1 MIRFY
6 NFMLYLFSG
15 LCGLLLVGS
24 AFTLVGFL
32 LWQGASVMGL
42 KLIFG
47 SLEMG
52 EIVDVI
58 FWQRIVIDGLW
69 PAMVGTFFL
78 VFMALSTALPLG
90 LGAGIYL
97 AEYAGGRTKTFFSLV
112 FDLLAGVPSIVIG
125 LFGFSLTLYLH
136 RYFAGLRPCL
146 LISGLALALLILP
159 YLVRTTQTA
168 LEELP
173 DSLRLTAAAL
183 GAEKSAV
190 IISVLLPQA
199 LPGIFSG
206 IVLAIGRAA
215 EDTAVIMLTGVV
227 ASAGIPRSLFDN
239 YEALPFYIYYTAS
252 QFSDQYEL
260 QQGFGAALVLLV
272 ICILL
277 FTGAGLIRKKATL
290 RLLYQHRQV

>member
-1 MIRFY
+1 
-6 NFMLYLFSG
+6 
-15 LCGLLLVGS
+15 
-24 AFTLVGFL
+24 
-32 LWQGASVMGL
+32 MGL

-47 SLEMG
+47 SY
-52 EIVDVI
+52 EISEIIDVV
-58 FWQRIVIDGLW
+58 FRQHLVIDGLW

-78 VFMALSTALPLG
+78 VFMALTTALPLG

-125 LFGFSLTLYLH
+125 LFGFSLTLFLH
-136 RYFAGLRPCL
+136 RYFSGLRPCL

-239 YEALPFYIYYTAS
+239 YEALPFYIYYTAAQFGS
-252 QFSDQYEL
+252 QHEL
-260 QQGFGAALVLLV
+260 QQGVGAALVLLI
-272 ICILL
+272 ICIML
-277 FTGAGLIRKKATL
+277 FTGAGLIRKKAVSH
-290 RLLYQHRQV
+290 LLYQHRQV